1 MLHSKL
7 DSIIKLYE
15 QNEEFTPIE
24 IKIDHGAEKIWVRFK
39 IEPQR
44 FLPKIFDGDWAL
56 THLHPSVGV
65 IRLVRV
71 IKGVDGIFRVVGRQG
86 RFLYAYPWF
95 K

>member
-1 MLHSKL
+1 MSHSKL